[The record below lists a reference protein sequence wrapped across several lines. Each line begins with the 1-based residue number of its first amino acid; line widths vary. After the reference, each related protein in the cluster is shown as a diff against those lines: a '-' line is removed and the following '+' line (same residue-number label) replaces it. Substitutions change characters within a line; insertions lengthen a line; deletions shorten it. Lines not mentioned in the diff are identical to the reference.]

1 RLNRVPRAQVTP
13 SWSSLDY
20 QERSVSQSEKRSKVR
35 LNRVPRAQVTPS
47 WSSSD
52 YQERSVSQ
60 SEKRSKVRLNRGAQS
75 PCQPLM
81 ELLNYQKR
89 QVNVS
94 LRPSEVCL
102 KSDRREAGCTSVP
115 TQGYPDLPQIWYPA
129 VDPVYAFLQKRGI
142 LRRCPRKAHLR
153 RTEFWGWTSN
163 FSEVG
168 HLPPFYSIYQWG
180 LTLRSVFHAHGDT

>member
-1 RLNRVPRAQVTP
+1 MRLNRGAQSPCQALMELLHYQMRQVNV
-13 SWSSLDY
+13 SL
-20 QERSVSQSEKRSKVR
+20 KRSEVC
-35 LNRVPRAQVTPS
+35 LNRVRRAQVTPS

-60 SEKRSKVRLNRGAQS
+60 SEKRSKVHLNRGAQS

-94 LRPSEVCL
+94 LKPSEVCL

-115 TQGYPDLPQIWYPA
+115 TQG
-129 VDPVYAFLQKRGI
+129 
-142 LRRCPRKAHLR
+142 
-153 RTEFWGWTSN
+153 
-163 FSEVG
+163 
-168 HLPPFYSIYQWG
+168 
-180 LTLRSVFHAHGDT
+180 